1 MQFTDTASAVTVAL
15 LPLLQ
20 MAARSPSAT
29 STAAAMPVAPLAL
42 ATLSA
47 RLASMAAPWP
57 TAPGW
62 ASPPMA
68 APRSRTPRAAT
79 TTWPSSARAHRVH
92 PVVHKRRHSGRAES
106 ALPECFLWRRTGSAM
121 TSSPSEITTQN
132 GSLDSQAVQAL
143 LETVQREIAACAL
156 CVEAGFIPLSRPVFQ
171 GHVGQRLMIVG
182 QAPGPS
188 SGRRGVPYTGATGR
202 TLQRWLE
209 RAGFPPGTLH
219 RDFYLTSLTKC
230 FPGPATGR
238 GGKGDRPPS
247 AREIALCARHLDR
260 EIALVRPE
268 IVVSLGRL
276 AAERLD
282 PTARGLP
289 PDRSGGEPPSG

>member
-1 MQFTDTASAVTVAL
+1 MTPSTSELTTP
-15 LPLLQ
+15 PL
-20 MAARSPSAT
+20 
-29 STAAAMPVAPLAL
+29 
-42 ATLSA
+42 
-47 RLASMAAPWP
+47 
-57 TAPGW
+57 
-62 ASPPMA
+62 
-68 APRSRTPRAAT
+68 
-79 TTWPSSARAHRVH
+79 
-92 PVVHKRRHSGRAES
+92 
-106 ALPECFLWRRTGSAM
+106 
-121 TSSPSEITTQN
+121 
-132 GSLDSQAVQAL
+132 SLHNQDVQAA

-156 CVEAGFIPLSRPVFQ
+156 CVEAGFIPLSRPIFQ

-188 SGRRGVPYTGATGR
+188 AGQRPLPYTGATGK

-209 RAGFPPGTLH
+209 RAGFPPGALH

-289 PDRSGGEPPSG
+289 LIGSGGEPASGRARGARLSAAAPATPLRCLALAERPGASGAAG

>member
-1 MQFTDTASAVTVAL
+1 MTYSPAELTTRD
-15 LPLLQ
+15 LP
-20 MAARSPSAT
+20 
-29 STAAAMPVAPLAL
+29 
-42 ATLSA
+42 
-47 RLASMAAPWP
+47 
-57 TAPGW
+57 
-62 ASPPMA
+62 
-68 APRSRTPRAAT
+68 
-79 TTWPSSARAHRVH
+79 
-92 PVVHKRRHSGRAES
+92 
-106 ALPECFLWRRTGSAM
+106 
-121 TSSPSEITTQN
+121 
-132 GSLDSQAVQAL
+132 LDSQDVQAA
-143 LETVQREIAACAL
+143 LESVQREIAACAL
-156 CVEAGFIPLSRPVFQ
+156 CVEAGFIPTSLPIFH

-188 SGRRGVPYTGATGR
+188 AGERPLPYTGATGK

-209 RAGFPPGTLH
+209 RAGFPPGALH

-282 PTARGLP
+282 PTARGLALSDLVGSLRP
-289 PDRSGGEPPSG
+289 AERAGHVFRLLPLPHPSGVSRWLNDPAHVARLDAALAVLRREVERKTARRQETARGVGSRRSEVGMLVPRKFRKFRKFDTDERDRELMTDSR

>member
-1 MQFTDTASAVTVAL
+1 MLLTDACGQTGAL
-15 LPLLQ
+15 RADGYSMGTRLSPDQ
-20 MAARSPSAT
+20 MT
-29 STAAAMPVAPLAL
+29 
-42 ATLSA
+42 
-47 RLASMAAPWP
+47 
-57 TAPGW
+57 
-62 ASPPMA
+62 
-68 APRSRTPRAAT
+68 
-79 TTWPSSARAHRVH
+79 
-92 PVVHKRRHSGRAES
+92 
-106 ALPECFLWRRTGSAM
+106 
-121 TSSPSEITTQN
+121 
-132 GSLDSQAVQAL
+132 

-156 CVEAGFIPLSRPVFQ
+156 CVDAGFIPVSLPIFH

-188 SGRRGVPYTGATGR
+188 AGERPLPYTGATGK

-209 RAGFPPGTLH
+209 RAGFPPGALH

-260 EIALVRPE
+260 EIALVRPQ
-268 IVVSLGRL
+268 IAVALGRL

-289 PDRSGGEPPSG
+289 LTDLVGSLRPAERAGHVFRLLPLPHPSGVSRWLNDPAHMARLDEALAVLRREDEKSRSREERRLDGKDEQRLIAESR

>member
-1 MQFTDTASAVTVAL
+1 
-15 LPLLQ
+15 
-20 MAARSPSAT
+20 
-29 STAAAMPVAPLAL
+29 
-42 ATLSA
+42 
-47 RLASMAAPWP
+47 
-57 TAPGW
+57 
-62 ASPPMA
+62 
-68 APRSRTPRAAT
+68 
-79 TTWPSSARAHRVH
+79 
-92 PVVHKRRHSGRAES
+92 
-106 ALPECFLWRRTGSAM
+106 M
-121 TSSPSEITTQN
+121 TSSPSEIVTQN

-143 LETVQREIAACAL
+143 LETVQREIAACTL
-156 CVEAGFIPLSRPVFQ
+156 CVEAGFIPKSRPVFQ

-219 RDFYLTSLTKC
+219 RDFYLTSLAKC

-247 AREIALCARHLDR
+247 TREIALCARHLDW

-289 PDRSGGEPPSG
+289 LIDLVGSLRPAERAGHAFRLLALPHPSGVSRWLNDPAHVARLDEGLAALRQEVVSRESGIDGWDEHGPIAESL